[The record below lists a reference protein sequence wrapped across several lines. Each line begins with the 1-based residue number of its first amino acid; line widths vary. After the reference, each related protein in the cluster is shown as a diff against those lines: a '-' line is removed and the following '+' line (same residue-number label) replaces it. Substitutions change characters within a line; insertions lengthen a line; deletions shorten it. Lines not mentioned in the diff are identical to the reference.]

1 MAEPPRQFIRGGISR
16 KVKMRTDKRNWMLVL
31 FILPGLLL
39 YTVLQIYPLLQSVYY
54 SFFSWKGFGEMI
66 PMGLANYIKIF
77 TDDYIIKIAFRN
89 IFLFSAVSLV
99 VMLPLSFMLA
109 YSLNAPIRFAK
120 TFSVIFYVPGVISTV
135 IIGVMWGAIL
145 NFDTGFI
152 NTLLRQI
159 GLGSLVK
166 VWLGDPK
173 LTIFVII
180 LVNAW
185 QWAGYHMLIFFAS
198 LQAIPEDLYEA
209 AMLDGAG
216 KWQRLFRLTIPLMT
230 GSIKMNMI
238 LIIIGSF
245 KCFDIVYTMTYGG
258 PADSTQM
265 LATYMYHNTFRRFNF
280 GYGSSIAM
288 IIFILCITC
297 SLLLQR
303 WRLGNEEIQY

>member
-1 MAEPPRQFIRGGISR
+1 MVIFFAFPALI
-16 KVKMRTDKRNWMLVL
+16 
-31 FILPGLLL
+31 L
-39 YTVLQIYPLLQSVYY
+39 YTVLQIYPLFRSVYY

-66 PMGLANYIKIF
+66 PVGLANYIKMF
-77 TDDYIIKIAFRN
+77 TDDYIIIIAFRN
-89 IFLFSAVSLV
+89 ILLFSTISLALI
-99 VMLPLSFMLA
+99 MPLSFVLA
-109 YSLNAPIRFAK
+109 YSLNSPIRFTK
-120 TFSVIFYVPGVISTV
+120 TFSTIFYVPGVISTI
-135 IIGVMWGAIL
+135 IIGLMWGAVL

-152 NTLLRQI
+152 NTFLRRI
-159 GLGSLVK
+159 GMGAFAK

-198 LQAIPEDLYEA
+198 MQAIPEDLYEA
-209 AMLDGAG
+209 ARLDGANG
-216 KWQRLFRLTIPLMT
+216 WQRMVRLTIPLMA

-245 KCFDIVYTMTYGG
+245 KCFDIVYTMTSGG

-280 GYGSSIAM
+280 GYGSAIAM

-303 WRLGNEEIQY
+303 WRFDSEEIQY